1 MPHLIA
7 KQLQKANEYERKKEC
22 VSVFVIFLVDEEML
36 VYKYDEMKM
45 NGSIEV
51 KYNRVRCLLLAEID
65 YASLI
70 MRWSSQRHP

>member
-1 MPHLIA
+1 MPHLIT
-7 KQLQKANEYERKKEC
+7 KSLQKANEYKRKKEC

-51 KYNRVRCLLLAEID
+51 EL
-65 YASLI
+65 
-70 MRWSSQRHP
+70 